1 MGSEER
7 LIIGSWF
14 SSQTRTKN
22 MSKVTLTRQTC
33 RSPTVNGLRHIALL
47 AYIKD
52 LPDSLK
58 SSDARLFADDSFL
71 YLTMNGTIG
80 KRPLSTGGAETNKAD
95 EHQFIKVQHH
105 THNL

>member
-1 MGSEER
+1 MESEEW

-14 SSQTRTKN
+14 SSQTRIKN
-22 MSKVTLTRQTC
+22 RSKVTLTRQTC
-33 RSPTVNGLRHIALL
+33 RSPTGNGLRPIAFL

-71 YLTMNGTIG
+71 YLTMNGAIG
-80 KRPLSTGGAETNKAD
+80 KRPLSTRGSETNKAD
-95 EHQFIKVQHH
+95 D
-105 THNL
+105 L